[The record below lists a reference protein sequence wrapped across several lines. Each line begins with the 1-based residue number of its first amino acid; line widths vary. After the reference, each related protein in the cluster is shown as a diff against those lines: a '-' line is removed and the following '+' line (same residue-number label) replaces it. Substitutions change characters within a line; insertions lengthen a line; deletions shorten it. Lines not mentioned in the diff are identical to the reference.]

1 MQFNKAN
8 MSSFASRVRLGVRTR
23 ENNAELR
30 RRSSEGVNSRRTTRR
45 EKRQTHYVHFRGGIP
60 PLSPHNPTMQM
71 LLESSFPFCTQQVTT
86 RLHSGEAATA
96 GEDGVTRTVIG
107 SACSRRHRSAVR
119 RGSST
124 PRWRPVASRWKR
136 PQQRGSSK
144 TGQPQAAA
152 AENRSKDQ

>member
-1 MQFNKAN
+1 

-86 RLHSGEAATA
+86 RLHSGEDATA
-96 GEDGVTRTVIG
+96 GEDGANRTMARQSSRAAPAGGHHGGPRGATR
-107 SACSRRHRSAVR
+107 RS
-119 RGSST
+119 
-124 PRWRPVASRWKR
+124 
-136 PQQRGSSK
+136 
-144 TGQPQAAA
+144 QPDSPGGGAAPTLCPAAA
-152 AENRSKDQ
+152 QMTRDKKDQ